1 MKQIIIHLDNPEIQA
16 LEKDG
21 DKIAITKVKKPSSLN
36 IVFYLTCGSLYIEHI
51 MYSFSERVD
60 KLVLFNISIV

>member
-21 DKIAITKVKKPSSLN
+21 DKIAITKVKKT
-36 IVFYLTCGSLYIEHI
+36 F
-51 MYSFSERVD
+51 
-60 KLVLFNISIV
+60 IS